1 MSPWL
6 PARPEE
12 KVLVMPAQ
20 PSSPN
25 DSLPSLPHWERTPA
39 ELPAAVRQL
48 KSALR
53 ARITA
58 SGRTVEEVFAVV
70 ERQVTAEVGEITA
83 ARDRGET
90 VWPVIS
96 YDDIEAGTV
105 PAAAQPLLRRR
116 GCLVV
121 RGHFDREQA
130 LSWDRD
136 IVDYVESN
144 RFFENY
150 RGPGDD
156 FFGTVGSKPEIYPI
170 YWSRAQMQARQSD
183 RMARVQAFLNRQWKH
198 ESGGVQWFDP
208 ERDSLYPD
216 RIRRRPPGVSS
227 GGLGPHLDPGS
238 LDLWMTQAY
247 QTAFRHLFDGTVEH
261 YDPWDAAYRTSGP
274 QYPGTTMCSAFR
286 TFQGWVALS
295 DMPHDQGVLHTVPI
309 PGGMAYLMLRP
320 LLADVPGDDMCGVIV
335 NKVFPVS
342 EKWHAPLLPALSGIP
357 DVQAGDSVWWHCD
370 VIHSVAPVTNQ
381 QGWGNVMY
389 IPAAPWCP
397 RNQQYA
403 ASVRE
408 AFVTGSSP
416 EDFPAEHYERTWDNR
431 FTLDDLNAAGRR
443 GLGLG

>member
-25 DSLPSLPHWERTPA
+25 DSLPALPHWERTPA

-48 KSALR
+48 KNALR

-96 YDDIEAGTV
+96 YADIEAGTV
-105 PAAAQPLLRRR
+105 PAPAQPLLHRR

-136 IVDYVESN
+136 IVDYVETN

-170 YWSRAQMQARQSD
+170 YWSRAQMQARQSA

-198 ESGGVQWFDP
+198 ETGGVQWFDP

-216 RIRRRPPGVSS
+216 RIRRRPPGASS

-238 LDLWMTQAY
+238 LDLWMTRAY

-309 PGGMAYLMLRP
+309 PGAMAYLMLRP
-320 LLADVPGDDMCGVIV
+320 LLADVPGDDMCGVMV

-342 EKWHAPLLPALSGIP
+342 ERWHAPLLPALSGIP

-397 RNQQYA
+397 RNEQYA

-408 AFVTGSSP
+408 AFVTGCSP

-431 FTLDDLNAAGRR
+431 FTLEDLNATGRR